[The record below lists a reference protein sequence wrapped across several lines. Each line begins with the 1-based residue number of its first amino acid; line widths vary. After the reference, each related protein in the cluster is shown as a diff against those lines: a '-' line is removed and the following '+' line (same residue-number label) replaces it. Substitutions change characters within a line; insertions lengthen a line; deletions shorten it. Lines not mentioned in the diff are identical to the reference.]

1 MTSAIP
7 ILRIFD
13 YDKAIEYYINWLSFK
28 IDWENKP
35 DNSPVYLQVSL
46 GEVVLHLS
54 EHYGDATPGSGVYIE
69 NFKGLKEYHSKI
81 LAKEYK
87 YFRPGLEKPLLKS
100 KPLCM
105 DLIDPFGNRLSF
117 NES

>member
-35 DNSPVYLQVSL
+35 DNSPVYLQISL

-54 EHYGDATPGSGVYIE
+54 EHYGDSSPGCGVYIE

-81 LAKEYK
+81 ASKEYK
-87 YFRPGLEKPLLKS
+87 YFKPGLQKPLLKS

-105 DLIDPFGNRLSF
+105 DIIDPFGNKLSF